1 MDYSIF
7 KALQALL
14 FFGLAIGVAVW
25 QLVDVR
31 RSLRK
36 TRRAKRHE
44 PESESE
50 DPAERGR

>member
-1 MDYSIF
+1 MDYSVF

-36 TRRAKRHE
+36 TRRAKSDE
-44 PESESE
+44 PEPD
-50 DPAERGR
+50 DPANRPR